1 MSKVVLNACVR
12 QNIGKSLQSLRNQG
26 KIPAVLYS
34 KGQKGIAL
42 ELASREVEVVA
53 RKHILESLILTLE
66 VESQGAKKPHMAI
79 IQEVQRKYTTDRIL
93 HLDFHEV
100 SMTEEIVVSIA
111 VEAIGEAVGVK
122 QKGGILDHV
131 LRSIEIRGLALN
143 MPEALQVDISH
154 LDIGMSLHASEIK
167 LPDGLKLATSGDVA
181 VFAVVMPTEE
191 AEVKPAEEETAQQP
205 EVIKKGKEEAD
216 EGEEGAAAKPESGKA
231 QDAKGADAKAPA
243 KPGAKP
249 GVKPGAKP
257 AETKTAEKKK

>member
-1 MSKVVLNACVR
+1 MSKVVLNASVR
-12 QNIGKSLQSLRNQG
+12 ENIGKSLQSLRNQG
-26 KIPAVLYS
+26 KIPAILYS

-111 VEAIGEAVGVK
+111 VEASGEAVGVK

-131 LRSIEIRGLALN
+131 LRSIEVRGLALN

-167 LPDGLKLATSGDVA
+167 LPEGLKLATSGDVA

-191 AEVKPAEEETAQQP
+191 AEVKPAEEEAAQQP
-205 EVIKKGKEEAD
+205 EVIKKGKEDA
-216 EGEEGAAAKPESGKA
+216 EGEEGAVKPESGKA
-231 QDAKGADAKAPA
+231 QDAKAADAKAPA

-249 GVKPGAKP
+249 AAKPGAKP